1 MNGVLR
7 SPALRFTFLI
17 GIWTFISVRAASANE
32 RQDPA
37 NAEPKSSSM
46 PSSTDDRAKQLIVS
60 LANGR
65 FAEVAREFGDRLK
78 ASLTP
83 EDLQRGWQDMER
95 RFGSFRDIVTTRSIP
110 PVGVVVAETR
120 FGDTKVM
127 VIVRFGSNDRVDG
140 LALQSPRDEI
150 PPAPPP
156 SYADTAL
163 FSEREVTVGSS
174 GDWPLP
180 GALSLPRGKGL
191 HPAVVL
197 VHGSGPADRDESL
210 GPNRPFRDI
219 AWGLASSGIAV
230 LRYDKRTKV
239 HTPRF
244 SRLTAYTVQ
253 QETIED
259 ALAAVALLKSVP
271 EIDQS
276 RIVVLGHSLGAML
289 APRIAAQDTTIAGIV
304 VMAGPNRPL
313 EDALLEQAVYL
324 DSIADAQ
331 MPFRREMLDS
341 LRAQVG
347 RVKDPALTV
356 NTPSS
361 VLPGNVPAAYWL
373 DLRGYTPASAAQS
386 VPRPIL
392 ILQAGRDFNVTMAD
406 YLIWQEQL
414 SGRPDVHFRLYPNL
428 NHLFLAGTGTSTPM
442 ELVQPGNVAKEV
454 VDDIAS
460 WITRLGQRSR
470 E

>member
-1 MNGVLR
+1 MKGVLR

-17 GIWTFISVRAASANE
+17 GVGTLISVRAASANE

-46 PSSTDDRAKQLIVS
+46 PSSTGDRAKQLIVS

-78 ASLTP
+78 ASLTS

-95 RFGSFRDIVTTRSIP
+95 RFGSFRDIVTTRSIA

-127 VIVRFGSNDRVDG
+127 VIVRFGSDGRVEG

-150 PPAPPP
+150 PPATPP

-174 GDWPLP
+174 GAWPLP
-180 GALSLPRGKGL
+180 GTLSLPRSKGL

-219 AWGLASSGIAV
+219 AWGLASRGIAV

-239 HTPRF
+239 HTSTF
-244 SRLTAYTVQ
+244 SRLTVYTVQ

-289 APRIAAQDTTIAGIV
+289 APRIAVQDTTIAGIV

-313 EDALLEQAVYL
+313 EDALLEQAVYV
-324 DSIADAQ
+324 DSIADAP
-331 MPFRREMLDS
+331 MPYRKEMLDS
-341 LRAQVG
+341 LRAQVD
-347 RVKDPALTV
+347 RVRDTALSE
-356 NTPSS
+356 NTPPTL
-361 VLPGNVPAAYWL
+361 LPGNVPASYWL
-373 DLRGYTPASAAQS
+373 DLRHYVAASAAKGIH
-386 VPRPIL
+386 RPFL
-392 ILQAGRDFNVTMAD
+392 ILQGGRDFNVTMAD
-406 YLIWQEQL
+406 YRIWQQQL
-414 SGRPDVHFRLYPNL
+414 SDRSDVQFKLYPDL
-428 NHLFLAGTGTSTPM
+428 NHLFMTGTGRSTPI
-442 ELVQPGNVAKEV
+442 ELMHPGNVATDV
-454 VDDIAS
+454 VADIS
-460 WITRLGQRSR
+460 DWITGLGQRSR
-470 E
+470 D